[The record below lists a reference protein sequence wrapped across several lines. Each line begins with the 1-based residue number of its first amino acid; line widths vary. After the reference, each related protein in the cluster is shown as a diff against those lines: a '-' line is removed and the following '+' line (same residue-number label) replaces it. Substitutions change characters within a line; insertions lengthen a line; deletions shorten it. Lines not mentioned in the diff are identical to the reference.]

1 MIYMNNELFR
11 KMMKANIRQYRV
23 FVICNTVLVMVCY
36 FFGGIYFNNMF
47 TSDRYVN
54 SMISSNIITPTVVV
68 FAFAVFFI
76 PYTHFSFNLQNER
89 KYGIMEATGVSWRD
103 LWKFVLMENALLAGC
118 SLILGLASGIMLLT
132 LFFKVFVKIIGI
144 EFNFPAISINSV
156 LRPSFALLIIYIL
169 TVIAIVIRL
178 SRITVKEMIE
188 DSKKVR
194 IGKSSSI
201 VLLLTGLTAICY
213 SIIGVFFIFDQ
224 TNTNRLIVY
233 YVVMLI
239 GIYLMISN
247 SYVLMIWLK
256 KHRPNMFYKNLP
268 VIGSIRQNFSM
279 NKRIIFFSICLI
291 SFVVFFQTFSVY
303 CSKLMVRNALN
314 DNPFHI
320 AYIEC
325 EDGEYPSE
333 KDLIAYAEKAGAVID
348 KNAAIPT
355 ILDGCFIISQNVAN
369 GNLGTDCNIEDGE
382 CVVYTQ
388 YDLHDGYPHDEFSR
402 DKLMVNGSDELS
414 VKEVNYSS
422 LINNGLTPQNII
434 IVNEDEFVGIIQR
447 DASVRTAVIRVINCE
462 TVSQSEAL
470 YHEIAKDYDMG
481 LDGLFV
487 STQFID
493 MKTSDQS
500 GKFLILVSTVMNML
514 LLFLNVVMIFF
525 KVQSNRERN
534 EREYALLWKLGIND
548 AEIDKTR
555 KTETAIVFI
564 IPSFVAVCI
573 GAIMT
578 IGLIKISF

>member
-1 MIYMNNELFR
+1 
-11 KMMKANIRQYRV
+11 MKSNIRQYRL
-23 FVICNTVLVMVCY
+23 FVLCNTVLVMVCY

-388 YDLHDGYPHDEFSR
+388 YDLQDGYPHDEFSR

-434 IVNEDEFVGIIQR
+434 IVSEDEFDGIIQR

>member
-1 MIYMNNELFR
+1 
-11 KMMKANIRQYRV
+11 MKSNIRQYRL
-23 FVICNTVLVMVCY
+23 FVLCNTVLVMVCY
-36 FFGGIYFNNMF
+36 FFGGIYFNEMF

-320 AYIEC
+320 AYIEY

-434 IVNEDEFVGIIQR
+434 IVSEDEFDGIIQR

>member
-1 MIYMNNELFR
+1 
-11 KMMKANIRQYRV
+11 
-23 FVICNTVLVMVCY
+23 
-36 FFGGIYFNNMF
+36 MF

-118 SLILGLASGIMLLT
+118 SLMLGCASGIMLLT

-194 IGKSSSI
+194 IGRSSSI
-201 VLLLTGLTAICY
+201 VLLLAGCAAVCY

-224 TNTNRLIVY
+224 TNTNRVILY
-233 YVVMLI
+233 FAVMLV

-247 SYVLMIWLK
+247 SYVLLIWLK

-303 CSKLMVRNALN
+303 CSKLMLRNAVN

-320 AYIEC
+320 AYIEY

-434 IVNEDEFVGIIQR
+434 IVSEDEFDGIIQR

>member
-1 MIYMNNELFR
+1 
-11 KMMKANIRQYRV
+11 MKSNIRQYRL
-23 FVICNTVLVMVCY
+23 FVLCNTVLVMVCY

-481 LDGLFV
+481 LNGLFV

>member
-1 MIYMNNELFR
+1 
-11 KMMKANIRQYRV
+11 MKSNIRQYRL
-23 FVICNTVLVMVCY
+23 FVLCNTVLVMVCY

-333 KDLIAYAEKAGAVID
+333 KDLIAYAEKAGAVIN

-434 IVNEDEFVGIIQR
+434 IVSEDEFDGIIQR

>member
-1 MIYMNNELFR
+1 
-11 KMMKANIRQYRV
+11 
-23 FVICNTVLVMVCY
+23 
-36 FFGGIYFNNMF
+36 
-47 TSDRYVN
+47 
-54 SMISSNIITPTVVV
+54 MISSNIITPTVVV

-118 SLILGLASGIMLLT
+118 SLILGFASGIMLLT
-132 LFFKVFVKIIGI
+132 LFFKVFVKLIGI
-144 EFNFPAISINSV
+144 EGNFPAISINSL
-156 LRPSFALLIIYIL
+156 LRPSIALLAIYML
-169 TVIAIVIRL
+169 TVIAIMIRL

-188 DSKKVR
+188 DSEKVR
-194 IGKSSSI
+194 IGKSSSKALFLAGCA
-201 VLLLTGLTAICY
+201 VVCY
-213 SIIGVFFIFDQ
+213 SIIGVFFIFNQ
-224 TNTNRLIVY
+224 TNTNRLIFY

-247 SYVLMIWLK
+247 SYVLMIWLM

-320 AYIEC
+320 AYIEY

-434 IVNEDEFVGIIQR
+434 IVSEGEFDGIIQR

-493 MKTSDQS
+493 MKTADQS

>member
-1 MIYMNNELFR
+1 MNNELFR
-11 KMMKANIRQYRV
+11 KMMKSNIRQYRL
-23 FVICNTVLVMVCY
+23 FVLCNTVLVMVCY
-36 FFGGIYFNNMF
+36 FFGGIYFNEMF

-118 SLILGLASGIMLLT
+118 SLMLGCASGIMLLT
-132 LFFKVFVKIIGI
+132 LFFKVFVKLIGI
-144 EFNFPAISINSV
+144 ELNFPALSINSV
-156 LRPSFALLIIYIL
+156 LRPSLALLVIYIL
-169 TVIAIVIRL
+169 TIIAIVIRL

-194 IGKSSSI
+194 IGRSSSI
-201 VLLLTGLTAICY
+201 VLLLAGCAAVCY

-224 TNTNRLIVY
+224 TNTNRMILY
-233 YVVMLI
+233 YAVMLV

-247 SYVLMIWLK
+247 SYVLLIWLK

-303 CSKLMVRNALN
+303 CSKLMLRNAVN

-320 AYIEC
+320 AYIEY

-402 DKLMVNGSDELS
+402 DIFTFNGSHELS

-434 IVNEDEFVGIIQR
+434 IVSEDEFDGIIQR
-447 DASVRTAVIRVINCE
+447 DDLVRAAVIRVINCE
-462 TVSQSEAL
+462 TVSQSEDL
-470 YHEIAKDYDMG
+470 YHEMAKDYDMG
-481 LDGLFV
+481 LNGLFV
-487 STQFID
+487 STQFMD
-493 MKTSDQS
+493 MKTADQS
-500 GKFLILVSTVMNML
+500 GKFLILISTVMNML

-548 AEIDKTR
+548 AEIEKTR
-555 KTETAIVFI
+555 KTETVIVFI

>member
-1 MIYMNNELFR
+1 
-11 KMMKANIRQYRV
+11 MKSNIRQYRL
-23 FVICNTVLVMVCY
+23 FVLCNTVLVMVCY

-303 CSKLMVRNALN
+303 CSKLMLRNAVN

>member
-1 MIYMNNELFR
+1 
-11 KMMKANIRQYRV
+11 MKSNIRQYRL
-23 FVICNTVLVMVCY
+23 FVLCNTVLVMVCY

-194 IGKSSSI
+194 IGRSSSI
-201 VLLLTGLTAICY
+201 VLLLAGCAAVCY

-434 IVNEDEFVGIIQR
+434 IVSEDEFDGIIQR

-525 KVQSNRERN
+525 KVQANRERN

>member
-1 MIYMNNELFR
+1 
-11 KMMKANIRQYRV
+11 MKSNIRQYRL
-23 FVICNTVLVMVCY
+23 FVLCNTVLVMVCY

-369 GNLGTDCNIEDGE
+369 DNLGTDCNIEDGE

>member
-1 MIYMNNELFR
+1 
-11 KMMKANIRQYRV
+11 MKSNIRQYRL
-23 FVICNTVLVMVCY
+23 FVLCNTVLVMVCY

-132 LFFKVFVKIIGI
+132 LFFKVFVKLIGI
-144 EFNFPAISINSV
+144 ELNFPALSINSV
-156 LRPSFALLIIYIL
+156 LRPSLALLVIYIL

-194 IGKSSSI
+194 IGRSSSI
-201 VLLLTGLTAICY
+201 VLLLAGCAAVCY

-303 CSKLMVRNALN
+303 CSKLMLRNAVN

-434 IVNEDEFVGIIQR
+434 IVSEDEFDGIIQR

>member
-1 MIYMNNELFR
+1 
-11 KMMKANIRQYRV
+11 MKSNIRQYRL
-23 FVICNTVLVMVCY
+23 FVLCNAVLVMVCY

-422 LINNGLTPQNII
+422 MINNGLTPQNII
-434 IVNEDEFVGIIQR
+434 IVSEGEFDGIIQR

>member
-1 MIYMNNELFR
+1 
-11 KMMKANIRQYRV
+11 MKSNIRQYRL
-23 FVICNTVLVMVCY
+23 FVLCNTVLVMVCY
-36 FFGGIYFNNMF
+36 FFGGIYFNEMF

-118 SLILGLASGIMLLT
+118 SLMLGCASGIMLLT
-132 LFFKVFVKIIGI
+132 LFFKVFVKLIGI
-144 EFNFPAISINSV
+144 ELNFPALSINSV
-156 LRPSFALLIIYIL
+156 LRPSLALLVIYIL

-194 IGKSSSI
+194 IGRSSSI
-201 VLLLTGLTAICY
+201 VLLLAGCAAVCY

-402 DKLMVNGSDELS
+402 DIFTFNGSHELS

-434 IVNEDEFVGIIQR
+434 IVSEDEFDGIIQR
-447 DASVRTAVIRVINCE
+447 DDLVRAAVIRVINCE
-462 TVSQSEAL
+462 TVSQSEDL
-470 YHEIAKDYDMG
+470 YHEMAKDYDMG
-481 LDGLFV
+481 LNGLFV
-487 STQFID
+487 STQFMD
-493 MKTSDQS
+493 MKTADQS
-500 GKFLILVSTVMNML
+500 GKFLILISTVMNML

-534 EREYALLWKLGIND
+534 EREYALLWKLGIID

>member
-1 MIYMNNELFR
+1 
-11 KMMKANIRQYRV
+11 MKSNIRQYRL
-23 FVICNTVLVMVCY
+23 FVLCNTVLVMVCY

-118 SLILGLASGIMLLT
+118 SLILGFASGIMLLT

-320 AYIEC
+320 AYIEY

-434 IVNEDEFVGIIQR
+434 IVSEDEFDGIIQR

>member
-1 MIYMNNELFR
+1 
-11 KMMKANIRQYRV
+11 MKSNIRQYRL
-23 FVICNTVLVMVCY
+23 FVLCNTVLVMVCY

-54 SMISSNIITPTVVV
+54 SMISSNIFTPTVVV

-434 IVNEDEFVGIIQR
+434 IVSEDEFDGIIQR

-534 EREYALLWKLGIND
+534 EREYALLWKLGIID

>member
-11 KMMKANIRQYRV
+11 KMMKSNIRQYRL
-23 FVICNTVLVMVCY
+23 FVLCNTVLVMVCY

-348 KNAAIPT
+348 KNAEIPT

-493 MKTSDQS
+493 MKTADQS

-578 IGLIKISF
+578 MGLIKNTI

>member
-1 MIYMNNELFR
+1 
-11 KMMKANIRQYRV
+11 MKSNIRQYRL
-23 FVICNTVLVMVCY
+23 FVLCNTVLVMVCY
-36 FFGGIYFNNMF
+36 FFGGIYFNEMF

-118 SLILGLASGIMLLT
+118 SLMLGCASGIMLLT
-132 LFFKVFVKIIGI
+132 LFFKVFVKLIGI
-144 EFNFPAISINSV
+144 ELNFPALSINSV
-156 LRPSFALLIIYIL
+156 LRPSLALLVIYIL

-194 IGKSSSI
+194 IGRSSSI
-201 VLLLTGLTAICY
+201 VLLLAGCAAVCY

-224 TNTNRLIVY
+224 TNTNRVILY
-233 YVVMLI
+233 FAVMLV

-247 SYVLMIWLK
+247 SYVLLIWLK

-303 CSKLMVRNALN
+303 CSKLMLRNAVN

-320 AYIEC
+320 AYIEY

-355 ILDGCFIISQNVAN
+355 ILDGCFIISQKDVND
-369 GNLGTDCNIEDGE
+369 NLGAGCNIGRGE

-402 DKLMVNGSDELS
+402 DIFTFNGSHELS

-434 IVNEDEFVGIIQR
+434 IVSEDEFDGIIQR
-447 DASVRTAVIRVINCE
+447 DDLVRAAVIRVINCE
-462 TVSQSEAL
+462 TVSQSEDL
-470 YHEIAKDYDMG
+470 YHEMAKDYDMG
-481 LDGLFV
+481 LNGLFV
-487 STQFID
+487 STQFMD
-493 MKTSDQS
+493 MKTADQS
-500 GKFLILVSTVMNML
+500 GKFLILISTVMNML

-534 EREYALLWKLGIND
+534 EREYALLWKLGIID

>member
-1 MIYMNNELFR
+1 
-11 KMMKANIRQYRV
+11 MKSNIRQYRL
-23 FVICNTVLVMVCY
+23 FVLCNTVLVMVCY
-36 FFGGIYFNNMF
+36 FFGGIYFNEMF

-118 SLILGLASGIMLLT
+118 SLILGFASGIMLLT

-256 KHRPNMFYKNLP
+256 KHRHNMFYKNLP

-320 AYIEC
+320 AYIEY

-434 IVNEDEFVGIIQR
+434 IVSEDEFDGIIQR

>member
-1 MIYMNNELFR
+1 
-11 KMMKANIRQYRV
+11 
-23 FVICNTVLVMVCY
+23 MVCY
-36 FFGGIYFNNMF
+36 FFGGIYFNEMF

>member
-1 MIYMNNELFR
+1 
-11 KMMKANIRQYRV
+11 MKSNIRQYRL
-23 FVICNTVLVMVCY
+23 FVLCNAVLVMVCY

-434 IVNEDEFVGIIQR
+434 IVNEDEFDGIIQR

>member
-1 MIYMNNELFR
+1 
-11 KMMKANIRQYRV
+11 MKSNIRQYRL
-23 FVICNTVLVMVCY
+23 FVLCNTVLVMVCY
-36 FFGGIYFNNMF
+36 FFGGIYFNEMF

-118 SLILGLASGIMLLT
+118 SLMLGCASGIMLLT
-132 LFFKVFVKIIGI
+132 LFFKVFVKLIGI
-144 EFNFPAISINSV
+144 ELNFPALSINSV
-156 LRPSFALLIIYIL
+156 LRPSLALLVIYIL

-434 IVNEDEFVGIIQR
+434 IVNEDEFDGIIQR

>member
-1 MIYMNNELFR
+1 
-11 KMMKANIRQYRV
+11 MKSNIRQYRL
-23 FVICNTVLVMVCY
+23 FVLCNTVLVMVCY
-36 FFGGIYFNNMF
+36 FFGGIYFNEMF

-54 SMISSNIITPTVVV
+54 SMISSNIITPTVAV

-156 LRPSFALLIIYIL
+156 LRPSLALLVIYIL

-194 IGKSSSI
+194 IGRSSSI
-201 VLLLTGLTAICY
+201 VLLLAGCAAVCY

-224 TNTNRLIVY
+224 TNTNRVILY
-233 YVVMLI
+233 FAVMLV

-247 SYVLMIWLK
+247 SYVLLIWLK

-303 CSKLMVRNALN
+303 CSKLMLRNAVN

-320 AYIEC
+320 AYIEY

-434 IVNEDEFVGIIQR
+434 IVSEDEFDGIIQR

>member
-1 MIYMNNELFR
+1 
-11 KMMKANIRQYRV
+11 MKSNIRQYRL
-23 FVICNTVLVMVCY
+23 FVLCNAVLVMVCY

-303 CSKLMVRNALN
+303 CSKLMLRNAVN

-320 AYIEC
+320 AYIEY

>member
-1 MIYMNNELFR
+1 
-11 KMMKANIRQYRV
+11 MKSNIRQYRL
-23 FVICNTVLVMVCY
+23 FVLCNSVLVMVCY

-103 LWKFVLMENALLAGC
+103 LWKFDLMENALLAVC
-118 SLILGLASGIMLLT
+118 SLMFGLAGGIMLLT
-132 LFFKVFVKIIGI
+132 LFFKVFVRLIGLDS
-144 EFNFPAISINSV
+144 NFPLISINSV

-194 IGKSSSI
+194 IGKSSSKA
-201 VLLLTGLTAICY
+201 LLLAGCAVVCY
-213 SIIGVFFIFDQ
+213 SIIGVFFIFNQ
-224 TNTNRLIVY
+224 TNTNRLIFY

-434 IVNEDEFVGIIQR
+434 IVSEDEFDGIIQR

>member
-1 MIYMNNELFR
+1 
-11 KMMKANIRQYRV
+11 MKSNIRQYRL
-23 FVICNTVLVMVCY
+23 FVLCNTVLVMVCY

-434 IVNEDEFVGIIQR
+434 IVSEDEFDGIIQR

-470 YHEIAKDYDMG
+470 YNEIAKDYDMG
-481 LDGLFV
+481 IDGLFV
-487 STQFID
+487 SAQFID
-493 MKTSDQS
+493 MRTADQS
-500 GKFLILVSTVMNML
+500 GKFLIMVSTVMNML
-514 LLFLNVVMIFF
+514 LLFLNIVMILF
-525 KVQSNRERN
+525 KVRSNRERN
-534 EREYALLWKLGIND
+534 EKKYALLWELGIND
-548 AEIDKTR
+548 AEINKTR
-555 KTETAIVFI
+555 KTESAIVFI
-564 IPSFVAVCI
+564 IPSFAAVCI
-573 GAIMT
+573 GVIMT

>member
-1 MIYMNNELFR
+1 
-11 KMMKANIRQYRV
+11 MKSNIRQYRL
-23 FVICNTVLVMVCY
+23 FVLCNTVLVMVCY

-434 IVNEDEFVGIIQR
+434 IVSEDEFDGIIQR

-555 KTETAIVFI
+555 KTEMAIVFI

>member
-1 MIYMNNELFR
+1 
-11 KMMKANIRQYRV
+11 MKSNIRQYRL
-23 FVICNTVLVMVCY
+23 FVLCNTVLVMVCY

-303 CSKLMVRNALN
+303 CSKLMLRNAVN

-434 IVNEDEFVGIIQR
+434 IVSEDEFDGIIQR

>member
-1 MIYMNNELFR
+1 
-11 KMMKANIRQYRV
+11 MKSNIRQYRL
-23 FVICNTVLVMVCY
+23 FVLCNAVLVMVCY

-388 YDLHDGYPHDEFSR
+388 YDLQDGYPHDEFSR

-434 IVNEDEFVGIIQR
+434 IVNEDEFDGIIQR

>member
-1 MIYMNNELFR
+1 
-11 KMMKANIRQYRV
+11 MKSNIRQYRL
-23 FVICNTVLVMVCY
+23 FVLCNAVLVMVCY

-388 YDLHDGYPHDEFSR
+388 YDLHDGYPHDEFTR
-402 DKLMVNGSDELS
+402 DIYTVNGSDKLS

-500 GKFLILVSTVMNML
+500 GTFLILVSTVMNML